1 MKADDEKICPYCREP
16 FVPSRYRPDQ
26 RVCSQPACQRRRR
39 REYHR
44 RKQQTDPLYRQVCLD
59 SQQKW
64 RARHPEYQKS
74 YRLKHPESVQRNRE
88 AQRGRDQ
95 RRRLAHLVKNNLA
108 WELKT
113 LPGPLWLVGGPVGDL
128 EKNNVALSQVT
139 ILQPL
144 GRSGGGPPTA

>member
-26 RVCSQPACQRRRR
+26 RVCSQPACRRR

-74 YRLKHPESVQRNRE
+74 YRLKHPNRSSATE
-88 AQRGRDQ
+88 
-95 RRRLAHLVKNNLA
+95 RRKGGAISAAA
-108 WELKT
+108 W
-113 LPGPLWLVGGPVGDL
+113 P
-128 EKNNVALSQVT
+128 
-139 ILQPL
+139 IL
-144 GRSGGGPPTA
+144 